1 MRPAFQSDR
10 RPRSATSASQ
20 AFVSGLTAQPQQ
32 IETPEKRTR
41 EVLWLWIGL
50 VFGVLTF
57 FGAFNAF
64 GQNRVGTGLLLVVA
78 GPAISFLCYRGI
90 RKRRKSDS
98 SNQN

>member
-1 MRPAFQSDR
+1 MRPAFQSDS

-57 FGAFNAF
+57 SAHLTLLAKAGRDGALAGGGGSGYFAS
-64 GQNRVGTGLLLVVA
+64 LLPKHPETAEV
-78 GPAISFLCYRGI
+78 R
-90 RKRRKSDS
+90 
-98 SNQN
+98 QQ